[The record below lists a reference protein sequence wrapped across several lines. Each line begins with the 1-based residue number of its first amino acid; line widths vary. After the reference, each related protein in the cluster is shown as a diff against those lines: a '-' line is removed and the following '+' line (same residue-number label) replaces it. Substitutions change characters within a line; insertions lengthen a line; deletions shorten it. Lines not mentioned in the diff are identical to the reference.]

1 MSKPYSRMLSNMF
14 SDIHFTKHIKCNSS
28 LQRSMRTERDQRVQA
43 LPVFVEPAGLAG
55 AAGIGRHGR

>member
-1 MSKPYSRMLSNMF
+1 MF